1 MIFIAKLQV
10 ANDKQCNFS
19 LEEYEESGVKNDWE
33 WFVVDR
39 DRYGKAR
46 DAKALAHILIIK
58 CLFIIARFE
67 YPYVGSPNSAP
78 CMQFNPRQS
87 ATQILDSIL

>member
-1 MIFIAKLQV
+1 MTGNGLWWTGI
-10 ANDKQCNFS
+10 
-19 LEEYEESGVKNDWE
+19 GM
-33 WFVVDR
+33 
-39 DRYGKAR
+39 GKAR

-78 CMQFNPRQS
+78 CNL
-87 ATQILDSIL
+87 TQDSQLHRFWIPYFKFLIPVAGFLIPC

>member
-1 MIFIAKLQV
+1 MTGNGFWWTGI
-10 ANDKQCNFS
+10 
-19 LEEYEESGVKNDWE
+19 GM
-33 WFVVDR
+33 
-39 DRYGKAR
+39 GKAR